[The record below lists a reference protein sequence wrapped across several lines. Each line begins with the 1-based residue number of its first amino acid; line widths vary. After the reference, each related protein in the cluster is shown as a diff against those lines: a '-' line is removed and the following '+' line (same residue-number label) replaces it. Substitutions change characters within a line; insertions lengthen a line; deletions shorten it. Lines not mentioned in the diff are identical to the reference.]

1 MVRNLLESFL
11 QVSLLY
17 DFYGALL
24 TDKQRKCIEMH
35 FLNDFSLSEIADEFG
50 VSRQAIY
57 DIINRTREMLVDYE
71 GKLGLVRRYQTE
83 QECIQDIFSI
93 MKNLPDDIKKKYQL
107 EIVIHKL
114 SSLISDDKEE

>member
-57 DIINRTREMLVDYE
+57 DIINRTRQMLVDYE

-83 QECIQDIFSI
+83 QECIQDILSI

>member
-1 MVRNLLESFL
+1 VRNLLESFL

-57 DIINRTREMLVDYE
+57 DIINRTRQMLVDYE

>member
-1 MVRNLLESFL
+1 MRNLLESFL

-57 DIINRTREMLVDYE
+57 DIINRTRQMLVDYE

-114 SSLISDDKEE
+114 SSLISDAKEE

>member
-57 DIINRTREMLVDYE
+57 DIINRTRQLLVDYE

>member
-1 MVRNLLESFL
+1 
-11 QVSLLY
+11 
-17 DFYGALL
+17 
-24 TDKQRKCIEMH
+24 MH

-57 DIINRTREMLVDYE
+57 DIINRTRQMLVDYE
-71 GKLGLVRRYQTE
+71 EKLGLVRRYQTE

>member
-1 MVRNLLESFL
+1 MIYLLESFL

-24 TDKQRKCIEMH
+24 TDRQKKCVEMH

-57 DIINRTREMLVDYE
+57 DIINRTRQMLVDYE
-71 GKLGLVRRYQTE
+71 EKLGLVRRYQAE
-83 QECIQDIFSI
+83 QECIQDVFDII
-93 MKNLPDDIKKKYQL
+93 NNLPSDVKKDYQL
-107 EIVIHKL
+107 EMVIDKL
-114 SSLISDDKEE
+114 SNLISEDKEE

>member
-1 MVRNLLESFL
+1 MRNLLESFL

-57 DIINRTREMLVDYE
+57 DIINRTRQMLVDSE
-71 GKLGLVRRYQTE
+71 VKLGLVRRYQTE

>member
-1 MVRNLLESFL
+1 MRNLLESFL

>member
-57 DIINRTREMLVDYE
+57 DIINRTRQMLVDYE

>member
-1 MVRNLLESFL
+1 MRNLLESFL

-50 VSRQAIY
+50 VSRQAIC
-57 DIINRTREMLVDYE
+57 DVINRTRQMLVDYE

>member
-1 MVRNLLESFL
+1 MRNLLESFL

-57 DIINRTREMLVDYE
+57 DIINRTRQMLVDYE

-83 QECIQDIFSI
+83 QECIQDIFFI
-93 MKNLPDDIKKKYQL
+93 MKNLPDDIKKKYKL

>member
-1 MVRNLLESFL
+1 MRNLLESFL

-57 DIINRTREMLVDYE
+57 DIINRTRQMLVDYE

-83 QECIQDIFSI
+83 QECIQDIFFI

-114 SSLISDDKEE
+114 SRLISDDKEE

>member
-1 MVRNLLESFL
+1 MRNLLESFL

-57 DIINRTREMLVDYE
+57 DIINRTRQILVDYE

>member
-1 MVRNLLESFL
+1 MLESFL

-24 TDKQRKCIEMH
+24 TDRQKKCVEMH

-57 DIINRTREMLVDYE
+57 DIINRTRQMLVDYE
-71 GKLGLVRRYQTE
+71 EKLGLVRRYQAE
-83 QECIQDIFSI
+83 QECIQDVFDII
-93 MKNLPDDIKKKYQL
+93 NNLPSDVKKDYQL
-107 EIVIHKL
+107 EMVIDKL
-114 SSLISDDKEE
+114 SNLISEDKEE

>member
-1 MVRNLLESFL
+1 MRNLLESFL

-57 DIINRTREMLVDYE
+57 DIINRTRQMLVDYE

-93 MKNLPDDIKKKYQL
+93 MKNLPDDTKKKYQL

>member
-1 MVRNLLESFL
+1 MRNLLESFL

-57 DIINRTREMLVDYE
+57 DIINRTRQMLVDYE
-71 GKLGLVRRYQTE
+71 GRLGLVRRYQTE

>member
-1 MVRNLLESFL
+1 MRNLLESFL

-57 DIINRTREMLVDYE
+57 DIINRTRQMLVDYE

-93 MKNLPDDIKKKYQL
+93 MKNLPENKKKKYQL

>member
-1 MVRNLLESFL
+1 MRNLLESFL

-57 DIINRTREMLVDYE
+57 DIINRTRQMLVDYE

>member
-1 MVRNLLESFL
+1 MIYLLESFL

-24 TDKQRKCIEMH
+24 TDRQKKCVEMH

-57 DIINRTREMLVDYE
+57 DIINRTRQMLVEYE
-71 GKLGLVRRYQTE
+71 EKLGLVRRYQAE
-83 QECIQDIFSI
+83 QECIQDVFDII
-93 MKNLPDDIKKKYQL
+93 NNLPSDVKKDYQL
-107 EIVIHKL
+107 EMVIDKL
-114 SSLISDDKEE
+114 SNLISEDKEE

>member
-1 MVRNLLESFL
+1 MRNLLESFL

-57 DIINRTREMLVDYE
+57 DIINRTRQMLVDYE

-93 MKNLPDDIKKKYQL
+93 MKNLPEKKKKKYQL

>member
-1 MVRNLLESFL
+1 MRNLLESFL

-57 DIINRTREMLVDYE
+57 DIINRNRQMLVDYE

>member
-1 MVRNLLESFL
+1 MRNLLESFL

-57 DIINRTREMLVDYE
+57 DIINRTRQMLVDYE

-83 QECIQDIFSI
+83 QECIQDIFFI

>member
-1 MVRNLLESFL
+1 MRNLLESFL

-35 FLNDFSLSEIADEFG
+35 FLNDFSLSEIAAEFG

-57 DIINRTREMLVDYE
+57 DIINRTRQMLVDYE

>member
-1 MVRNLLESFL
+1 MRNLLESFL

-57 DIINRTREMLVDYE
+57 DIINCTRQMVVDYE

>member
-1 MVRNLLESFL
+1 MRNLLESFL

-57 DIINRTREMLVDYE
+57 DIINRTRQMLVDYE
-71 GKLGLVRRYQTE
+71 EKLGLVRRYQIE